1 MMLNGKHVRACDWHE
16 IESIL
21 TTEQMD
27 VYCDSDFE
35 VFTDGVGYT
44 VAMRESEITD
54 YSLTES
60 DVADW
65 FQELV
70 DLEEVE

>member
-1 MMLNGKHVRACDWHE
+1 MINEKIRACDWYE

-21 TTEQMD
+21 TTEQFK

-35 VFTDGVGYT
+35 VWTDGLGYA